1 MARQSP
7 VFAGVDDKVR
17 RLEDRIEGSEN
28 NEDDKDPVEGLGGC
42 SVPDAMCGRIWFIV
56 CSAAVTEIVRSRDWR
71 ECVQEKIERGMRTKA
86 GLRDATVPAK
96 ANEKAD
102 GGAGDSRVWHEAATR

>member
-7 VFAGVDDKVR
+7 VSAGVDDKVR
-17 RLEDRIEGSEN
+17 RLEDRIEGSED
-28 NEDDKDPVEGLGGC
+28 NEEDKDSSSLGGC

-56 CSAAVTEIVRSRDWR
+56 RSAAVTEIVRSRDWR
-71 ECVQEKIERGMRTKA
+71 ECVEEKIQRGMRTKA

-102 GGAGDSRVWHEAATR
+102 GDAGDSRVWHEAATR

>member
-17 RLEDRIEGSEN
+17 SLEDRIEGSEN
-28 NEDDKDPVEGLGGC
+28 DEDDKDPVEGLGGC

-56 CSAAVTEIVRSRDWR
+56 CSAAVTEIVRSRDW
-71 ECVQEKIERGMRTKA
+71 KIQRGMRTKA

-102 GGAGDSRVWHEAATR
+102 GDAGDSRVWHEAATT

>member
-17 RLEDRIEGSEN
+17 RLEDRIEG
-28 NEDDKDPVEGLGGC
+28 NEDSEEDKDPVQGSSSLGGC

-56 CSAAVTEIVRSRDWR
+56 CSAAVTEIVRSRDW
-71 ECVQEKIERGMRTKA
+71 KIQRGMRTKA

-102 GGAGDSRVWHEAATR
+102 RGAGDSRLWHEAATR

>member
-7 VFAGVDDKVR
+7 VFAGVDDKAR
-17 RLEDRIEGSEN
+17 RLEDRIEGSED
-28 NEDDKDPVEGLGGC
+28 NEEDKESSSLGGC
-42 SVPDAMCGRIWFIV
+42 SVPDAMCGRLWFIV
-56 CSAAVTEIVRSRDWR
+56 CSAAVTEIVRSRDW
-71 ECVQEKIERGMRTKA
+71 KIQRGMRTKA

-102 GGAGDSRVWHEAATR
+102 GDAGDSRVWHEAATR

>member
-17 RLEDRIEGSEN
+17 RLEVRIEG
-28 NEDDKDPVEGLGGC
+28 NEDNEDKDPVQGSSSLGGC

-71 ECVQEKIERGMRTKA
+71 ECVQEKIQRGMRTKSRPGRHDRA
-86 GLRDATVPAK
+86 GQSQRK
-96 ANEKAD
+96 I
-102 GGAGDSRVWHEAATR
+102 GQGRW

>member
-17 RLEDRIEGSEN
+17 RLEVRIEG
-28 NEDDKDPVEGLGGC
+28 NEDNEDKDPVQGSSSLGGC

-56 CSAAVTEIVRSRDWR
+56 CSAAVTEIVRSRDW
-71 ECVQEKIERGMRTKA
+71 KIQRGMRTKA

-102 GGAGDSRVWHEAATR
+102 GDAGDSRVWHEAATR